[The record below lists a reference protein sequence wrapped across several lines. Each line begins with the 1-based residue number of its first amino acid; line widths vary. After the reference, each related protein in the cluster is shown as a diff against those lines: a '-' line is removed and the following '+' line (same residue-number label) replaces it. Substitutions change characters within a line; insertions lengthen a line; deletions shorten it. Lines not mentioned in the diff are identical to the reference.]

1 MSLIR
6 YNPLREIDTLQRQM
20 NQLFDEVFL
29 PTERS
34 GDRLAFSPV
43 AELLE
48 NDEAYTLKVELPGIK
63 PEEIEIQ
70 ASKDSV
76 SITGERQDT
85 RETESDGFRRTEFRY
100 GKFHR
105 IIPLPSAIQN
115 TAVTADYEAGILK
128 LTLPKAEESKNK
140 VVKVQLPQ
148 TVS

>member
-6 YNPLREIDTLQRQM
+6 YNPLREIDTFQRQM
-20 NQLFDEVFL
+20 NHLFDEVFL
-29 PTERS
+29 PTEPS

-43 AELLE
+43 AELSE
-48 NDEAYTLKVELPGIK
+48 NEDAYLLKVELPGIK
-63 PEEIEIQ
+63 PEELDIQ

-76 SITGERQDT
+76 SIMGERQDT

-105 IIPLPSAIQN
+105 VIPIPGAIQN
-115 TAVTADYEAGILK
+115 TAVKADYEAGILT

-140 VVKVQLPQ
+140 VVKVQLAQ
-148 TVS
+148 

>member
-1 MSLIR
+1 MMSIIR

-34 GDRLAFSPV
+34 GDRLAFNPM
-43 AELLE
+43 AELSE
-48 NDEAYTLKVELPGIK
+48 NDEAYTLKVELPGIN
-63 PEEIEIQ
+63 PEELEIQ

-76 SITGERQDT
+76 SIMGERQDT
-85 RETESDGFRRTEFRY
+85 RESEGDGFRRTEFRY

-105 IIPLPSAIQN
+105 VVPIPGAIQN
-115 TAVTADYEAGILK
+115 TEVKAEYEAGILT

-140 VVKVQLPQ
+140 VVKVQLAQ
-148 TVS
+148 

>member
-1 MSLIR
+1 MMSIIR

-34 GDRLAFSPV
+34 GDRLAFSPM
-43 AELLE
+43 AELSE
-48 NDEAYTLKVELPGIK
+48 NGEAYILKVELPGIK
-63 PEEIEIQ
+63 PEELEIQ
-70 ASKDSV
+70 ATKDSV
-76 SITGERQDT
+76 SIMGERQDT

-105 IIPLPSAIQN
+105 VIPIPGAIEN
-115 TAVTADYEAGILK
+115 TEVKADYEAGILT

-140 VVKVQLPQ
+140 VVKVQLAQ
-148 TVS
+148 